1 MTCTRARERRRQGG
15 RRRERKREGRREG
28 REGKRERGREGE
40 RRVNDEGKPSKPE
53 PRTLKVGDIAQRRAW
68 DRQYHTHTE
77 RERERERERGSTR
90 RARWPTVEN
99 ERVKGLG
106 FRV

>member
-1 MTCTRARERRRQGG
+1 LRSA
-15 RRRERKREGRREG
+15 
-28 REGKRERGREGE
+28 ERGTG
-40 RRVNDEGKPSKPE
+40 S
-53 PRTLKVGDIAQRRAW
+53 TT
-68 DRQYHTHTE
+68 HTHRE